1 MKKFKA
7 SVVLLMI
14 CCFLMTMVGCG
25 NKELDGE
32 WVWVKSV
39 YVNDEGKTVESDP
52 KEIGIQETYV
62 IKGSK
67 VHYIYNTKSMAAP
80 LESDLKLKKVSDNTY
95 NFVLAG
101 NVIVSNAVFEGDTFY
116 YFTSDD
122 GISKAVFSRGVVA
135 TDAPADEAPADDAAA
150 DGAATDTA
158 ADGAADTAVDAAVEE
173 TTAE

>member
-25 NKELDGE
+25 NKEIEGE
-32 WVWVKSV
+32 WVWTKSI
-39 YVNDEGKTVESDP
+39 YTDESGTFESDP

-67 VHYIYNTKSMAAP
+67 VHYTYYTKNMAAP

-116 YFTSDD
+116 YYTNPECTSQAIFTR
-122 GISKAVFSRGVVA
+122 GGAVA
-135 TDAPADEAPADDAAA
+135 DAPADEAPADDAAA
-150 DGAATDTA
+150 DGAADTA
-158 ADGAADTAVDAAVEE
+158 ADAAVEE

>member
-39 YVNDEGKTVESDP
+39 YVND
-52 KEIGIQETYV
+52 EIGIQETYV

-150 DGAATDTA
+150 DGAAADTA
-158 ADGAADTAVDAAVEE
+158 ADAAADTAADAAVEE